1 MGLAHAKS
9 NHTLTSREPNNMSGF
24 LASVNN
30 LQDAIIVSQNGA
42 DIIDLKEPS
51 QGALGGLSTHTI
63 QTVVDHLWETSVVS
77 ATVGDLEADI
87 TLILDRIEAVA
98 DTGVDYVKVGMFS
111 QRHIEHCL
119 PSFAYH
125 ARRGVKIIAV
135 LFADLEFD
143 MLATIHA
150 CKQARLCGV
159 MLDTAGKKSG
169 SLRQHRS
176 LEELI
181 QFVSSAQQLGLLTG
195 LAGSLRAQDIA
206 TLMPLEAD
214 YLGFRTALCR
224 DQVRTAAISECAV
237 KDIRSRIQRDL
248 SHVQHA

>member
-1 MGLAHAKS
+1 MGVAHAKS
-9 NHTLTSREPNNMSGF
+9 HDTLTSREPNKMNGF

-30 LQDAIIVSQNGA
+30 LQDAIVVSQNGA

-63 QTVVDHLWETSVVS
+63 QTIVDHLWETSVVS

-87 TLILDRIEAVA
+87 SLILDRIEAVA

-119 PSFAYH
+119 PSFEYH

-135 LFADLEFD
+135 LFADIEID
-143 MLATIHA
+143 VLAAVRA
-150 CKQARLCGV
+150 CKQAKLSGI

-169 SLRQHRS
+169 SL
-176 LEELI
+176 I
-181 QFVSSAQQLGLLTG
+181 PVSYTHLT
-195 LAGSLRAQDIA
+195 LPTNR
-206 TLMPLEAD
+206 E
-214 YLGFRTALCR
+214 
-224 DQVRTAAISECAV
+224 V
-237 KDIRSRIQRDL
+237 
-248 SHVQHA
+248 